1 MPSFESATHHFQ
13 TTADATRPTNKKE
26 IWMGVQHEGATEP
39 ENPLLAIRGLHT
51 KEALARFAGDA
62 NRYQHWLAEFITHG
76 PASTAQI
83 RNAIAHG
90 TRDTA
95 IGLVHSLKG
104 RVGMLGMAELHS
116 IAQSLEVSLRN
127 HEPTG
132 LWLEE
137 LERTTTEMCQ
147 EIAGALAITTT

>member
-1 MPSFESATHHFQ
+1 
-13 TTADATRPTNKKE
+13 
-26 IWMGVQHEGATEP
+26 MGVQHEGATEP

-83 RNAIAHG
+83 RNAIANG

-116 IAQSLEVSLRN
+116 IAQSLEMTLRN
-127 HEPTG
+127 HEPSE

-137 LERTTTEMCQ
+137 LESTADEMCQ
-147 EIAGALAITTT
+147 QISAVLGVAEK